1 MFPWV
6 VIDMMTRPEDTTKAA
21 HPLRSETSTEDMT
34 GTPGSSFSSVGSIIS
49 APSSIDDEP
58 EVLQQTAKR
67 VKEVKTDI
75 GRDNAPRKLTP
86 DETIELT
93 REAVDNGIQET
104 KRSLA
109 GNEDVSDVVRP
120 KLTIDLGHS
129 HIAQIPEGV
138 VDIIKDEVERYSFF
152 FMFLIVGL
160 ELTWIGFHYRTITF
174 FIYLIALQNA
184 VTYDT

>member
-1 MFPWV
+1 VFPWD
-6 VIDMMTRPEDTTKAA
+6 VIDAMARPEDTTKAA
-21 HPLRSETSTEDMT
+21 HSLRSETSTEDMT

-58 EVLQQTAKR
+58 EVLQQTAKKTKD
-67 VKEVKTDI
+67 VKNDA

-86 DETIELT
+86 EETIELT
-93 REAVDNGIQET
+93 REAVDSGIQET

-138 VDIIKDEVERYSFF
+138 VDIIKDEVERCVFF
-152 FMFLIVGL
+152 FPMC
-160 ELTWIGFHYRTITF
+160 
-174 FIYLIALQNA
+174 
-184 VTYDT
+184 